1 MTHGIIPAALSGF
14 GTGLSLIVAIGAQ
27 NAFVL
32 RQGVRRQSVL
42 AVVAIC
48 ALSDA
53 ALIALGVAG
62 VGAFVTAWPPALTLV
77 GLVGGAFLIGYGVLA
92 ARRVLRPVPGATLQ
106 AEDTATVTAAGPD
119 TTTSGGTATTAALTT
134 STAASTA
141 TATAT
146 ATAASPGTAAAAA
159 ASTATTTATTTTT
172 VKAPAPAPGRAA
184 TRRAVLTCLAM
195 TWLNPH
201 VYLDTVLLL
210 GSLAADR
217 GDLRWAFGI
226 GAGLASLVWFGALG
240 YGARLLS
247 GLLSRPSAWRVL
259 DGLVAATM
267 VTMGG
272 LLLARA

>member
-1 MTHGIIPAALSGF
+1 MTHGIIPAALAGF

-32 RQGVRRQSVL
+32 RQGVRRHSVL

-77 GLVGGAFLIGYGVLA
+77 GLVGGAFLIGYGALA
-92 ARRVLRPVPGATLQ
+92 ARRVLRPAPGAALG
-106 AEDTATVTAAGPD
+106 AEDSGTGTGTEPGAA
-119 TTTSGGTATTAALTT
+119 
-134 STAASTA
+134 
-141 TATAT
+141 
-146 ATAASPGTAAAAA
+146 PGTGTGTGSAAA
-159 ASTATTTATTTTT
+159 
-172 VKAPAPAPGRAA
+172 
-184 TRRAVLTCLAM
+184 RRAVLTCLAM

-226 GAGLASLVWFGALG
+226 GACLASLTWFGALG

-247 GLLSRPSAWRVL
+247 GLLARPSAWRVL